1 MTFNLTL
8 PKRREKKKSLT
19 YTVAK
24 ISQLHTHLNIYSFAR
39 V

>member
-1 MTFNLTL
+1 M
-8 PKRREKKKSLT
+8 KEKKKSLT